1 MSVCLKDFLFF
12 RDEEDVGEEFPKQF
26 AEKLVIFKD
35 VYPENIV
42 AIGRKKPFM
51 KRLEYIRF
59 ELQATPFT
67 EGTWHEQPVVD
78 GSAEEGKK
86 KLTNWNKRVERD
98 HFPKLMAGG
107 APSNAVPKDIS
118 GDKARDNMPQGM
130 KVSFS
135 KFDKAYEKFIS
146 GPQLVKGNEVFI
158 DGPFSNGPNHVKVNV
173 DKNMVKAEK
182 FSREAIRDC
191 FGVTTMLQMLLK
203 RLEKTVKGELSEDGE
218 PWDPESELKL
228 TMEWLE
234 IVLLSCYR
242 TD

>member
-1 MSVCLKDFLFF
+1 MFFKIIKIRIMKILLEVSAYLKDFLFF

-51 KRLEYIRF
+51 KKLEYIRF

-78 GSAEEGKK
+78 GSSGEKLSNWKK
-86 KLTNWNKRVERD
+86 RADRD
-98 HFPKLMAGG
+98 HFPKLNPGG
-107 APSNAVPKDIS
+107 TPTNAVPKDIS
-118 GDKARDNMPQGM
+118 GDRAIDNMPKGM

-146 GPQLVKGNEVFI
+146 GPQLVKGNEVLLEGPFA
-158 DGPFSNGPNHVKVNV
+158 DGPSHVKVNV
-173 DKNMVKAEK
+173 D
-182 FSREAIRDC
+182 
-191 FGVTTMLQMLLK
+191 
-203 RLEKTVKGELSEDGE
+203 
-218 PWDPESELKL
+218 
-228 TMEWLE
+228 
-234 IVLLSCYR
+234 
-242 TD
+242 